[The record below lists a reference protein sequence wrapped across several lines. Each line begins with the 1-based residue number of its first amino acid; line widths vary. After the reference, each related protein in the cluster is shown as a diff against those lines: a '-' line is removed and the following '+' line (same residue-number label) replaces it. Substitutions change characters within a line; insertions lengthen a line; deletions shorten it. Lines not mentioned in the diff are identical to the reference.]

1 MQYKSYKIRLEPSN
15 VQSTLL
21 LQHCGVARHAYNV
34 LLRVAVKNIQVKDI
48 VKSTTMNFAEVKK
61 KGEKDL

>member
-34 LLRVAVKNIQVKDI
+34 GLAYCNDL
-48 VKSTTMNFAEVKK
+48 FK
-61 KGEKDL
+61 KGEKITK